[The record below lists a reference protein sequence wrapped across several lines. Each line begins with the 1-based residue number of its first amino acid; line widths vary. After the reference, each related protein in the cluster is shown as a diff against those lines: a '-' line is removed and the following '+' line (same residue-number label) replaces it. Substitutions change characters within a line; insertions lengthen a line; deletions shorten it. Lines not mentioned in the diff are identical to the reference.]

1 MRFKP
6 DTESR
11 GLENG
16 KTVAERR
23 ETTSNVWEMAAG
35 AAVKRTVVGAAAGR
49 MSVGTC
55 QKEEKHCSNAA
66 GMYFAGGK
74 FVGLHIPSHRSP
86 TWFMFIGI
94 VAGEQIVGGRGFA
107 SHAAGRRCSLEKEDR
122 WQCRCRCSWVGP
134 EVECGVSGA
143 VRRKKNRREM
153 VAGGGL

>member
-49 MSVGTC
+49 MSVGTEARSWD
-55 QKEEKHCSNAA
+55 KEELGIEEEE
-66 GMYFAGGK
+66 GMRLSERGK
-74 FVGLHIPSHRSP
+74 TLL
-86 TWFMFIGI
+86 
-94 VAGEQIVGGRGFA
+94 Q
-107 SHAAGRRCSLEKEDR
+107 RCWNVFR
-122 WQCRCRCSWVGP
+122 WRK
-134 EVECGVSGA
+134 
-143 VRRKKNRREM
+143 VR
-153 VAGGGL
+153 ADPDP